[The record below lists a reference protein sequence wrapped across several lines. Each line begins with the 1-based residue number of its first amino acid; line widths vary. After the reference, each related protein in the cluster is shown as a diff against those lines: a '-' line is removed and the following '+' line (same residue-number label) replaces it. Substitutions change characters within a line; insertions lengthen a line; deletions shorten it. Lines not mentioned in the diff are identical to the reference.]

1 MLPADKSRS
10 LTPSSVLNS
19 HRAVVVTVSTC
30 LKIRCTIKIPFF
42 YLSRPAV
49 CSIVSSLRLTR
60 GLVFVCCRCLT
71 YRRRTLCLK
80 LKLFFFY
87 NGFIYK
93 GYELFSNLYSFFTD
107 SPF

>member
-42 YLSRPAV
+42 ISVVQLSALL
-49 CSIVSSLRLTR
+49 SHLFVSHA
-60 GLVFVCCRCLT
+60 GWF
-71 YRRRTLCLK
+71 LCVA
-80 LKLFFFY
+80 
-87 NGFIYK
+87 GA
-93 GYELFSNLYSFFTD
+93 SHTD
-107 SPF
+107 VIHCV